1 MDPQYLAGRDLILS
15 QRSSQT
21 YKVIARWFETAGVE
35 LKPIMELGNTEA
47 IKTLVAA
54 GIGAG
59 ILPVERNLGTLVYG
73 RTTVRPLRPALMR
86 RLGIVRRRDKALER
100 ALKIVHSALLTLAKS

>member
-1 MDPQYLAGRDLILS
+1 
-15 QRSSQT
+15 
-21 YKVIARWFETAGVE
+21 
-35 LKPIMELGNTEA
+35 MELGNTEA

-73 RTTVRPLRPALMR
+73 STAVRPLKPALMR